1 MTTIRSATFPHSV
14 RDPTIVGGEP
24 VIDGTRVPVRSIVI
38 VYQLYGDK
46 ARVLKAFP
54 HASPADVEEALAYYE
69 ANREEID
76 RDIAENEAIA
86 AGHDSAED

>member
-1 MTTIRSATFPHSV
+1 
-14 RDPTIVGGEP
+14 
-24 VIDGTRVPVRSIVI
+24 
-38 VYQLYGDK
+38 
-46 ARVLKAFP
+46 LKAFP